1 MRVWKNA
8 VVETSFLLCS
18 FIDILEKRGF
28 HTIVTPCKY
37 QFHRVKK
44 TDLPKMH
51 FHKAQNKTT
60 LRCFKKSC
68 NFSIK
73 KKTPIRLSQKFT
85 DANKISSLL
94 IQSFGDTWIS
104 QDSGK
109 HFVNPSVSDERPR
122 LCNSP
127 FAGFTHS
134 LIGVYIIPVQ
144 SALSGTLAAV
154 CVSRWD

>member
-8 VVETSFLLCS
+8 AFLLCS

-44 TDLPKMH
+44 TDLPKNAFSQSSKQDYSSLFQEKLQF
-51 FHKAQNKTT
+51 FHKKTP
-60 LRCFKKSC
+60 
-68 NFSIK
+68 
-73 KKTPIRLSQKFT
+73 PIRLSQKFT
-85 DANKISSLL
+85 DANKICSLL

-127 FAGFTHS
+127 FAGLTHS